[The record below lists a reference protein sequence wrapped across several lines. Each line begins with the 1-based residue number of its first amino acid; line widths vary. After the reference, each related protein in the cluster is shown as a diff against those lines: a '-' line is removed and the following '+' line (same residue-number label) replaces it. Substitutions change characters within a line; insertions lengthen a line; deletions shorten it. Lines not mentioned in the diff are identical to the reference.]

1 MIRIFNDDN
10 FVVIV
15 DTDTWD
21 VTKIAEGQVWYTYNN
36 LEAPLSYSI
45 LQRSPERPLVLHKD
59 YTQFAKEDGTTFV
72 DDLALQAYLDGVLSS
87 NLTPEEQD
95 GKQSFVNPNGDTLL
109 KVADVDAGETLNNI
123 LKELKLITFHL
134 SIITE
139 NNFTE
144 NDIIK

>member
-45 LQRSPERPLVLHKD
+45 LQRSPER
-59 YTQFAKEDGTTFV
+59 
-72 DDLALQAYLDGVLSS
+72 SS
-87 NLTPEEQD
+87 
-95 GKQSFVNPNGDTLL
+95 
-109 KVADVDAGETLNNI
+109 
-123 LKELKLITFHL
+123 
-134 SIITE
+134 
-139 NNFTE
+139 
-144 NDIIK
+144 